1 MRFNPA
7 SRSGRLW
14 RLTGLMVVLAAIA
27 AVIVSATGASAKND
41 NAKARSSSSGPTAKS
56 IDGTLLNGTL
66 PKNGSPASGGTMT
79 YGEITGQTPTDIS
92 PIINGA
98 TCSTQSFEFVAD
110 QYIPLY
116 YGPNGAR
123 PEINSSLSAAE
134 APKYSNGN
142 KTVTITIKPG
152 LKWSDGTPVNAED
165 VAFFYYVLKA
175 ATNESP
181 SNWCQYASATQF
193 PYNVKSLSYSGNTV
207 VMHLTHSVNPTWF
220 TYNQLQDTNGGVYP
234 MPATDWDVNSSG
246 QKLTDWATNPADA
259 KAIYDN
265 LNTQGTN
272 ISDFSTS
279 PLWKVVDGPFK
290 LQSFDNSTSSYVL
303 APNKSYGLSPK
314 PNFTFDSNTYTSST
328 ALLNAMK
335 TGQVEIGNIDPGTQL
350 PQIPTLQHDGFSVY
364 GGPGW
369 GWFGG
374 FFNFKDA
381 TGHFNKIV
389 AQPYMRGVFAQLT
402 DQSAIAAHVYHG
414 WAVPAYGPVAEAP
427 TSPFVPKNVTKPTWA
442 FSPSQAVATLKAH
455 GWKVVPNGQTT
466 CAKPGSGA
474 GECGAGIPKGTPIKF
489 VWANLPET
497 TSSTGPL
504 EAEAFASQAKQS
516 AGITVQFQTKNF
528 NFLTSNYNDQN
539 PASKK
544 YVNDWG
550 VNNYG
555 GIFTDYYPTQDGIM
569 NTAGALNM
577 GGYADPV
584 ANNLMGKSIVS
595 PTTAAIQ
602 NEVAYFAKQ
611 QPVLYFP
618 VPDYIMAVSN
628 KVGGTTA
635 GFLEMTQQQ
644 IAPSELWVN
653 K

>member
-1 MRFNPA
+1 
-7 SRSGRLW
+7 
-14 RLTGLMVVLAAIA
+14 MVVLAAIA
-27 AVIVSATGASAKND
+27 AVVVSATGASSAKNTGH
-41 NAKARSSSSGPTAKS
+41 AASASATTAASGSVPAGMKWV
-56 IDGTLLNGTL
+56 DGTLVRGTL
-66 PKNGSPASGGTMT
+66 PKSGSPASGGTMT

-92 PIINGA
+92 PIISGA
-98 TCSTQSFEFVAD
+98 VCSTQTFEFVAD

-123 PEINSSLSAAE
+123 PEINQGLSAGE

-152 LKWSDGTPVNAED
+152 LKWSDGSPVNAED

-175 ATNESP
+175 ATDESP
-181 SNWCQYASATQF
+181 SNWCQYASSTQF

-207 VMHLTHSVNPTWF
+207 VMHLTHSVNATWF
-220 TYNQLQDTNGGVYP
+220 TNNQLQDTNGGVYP
-234 MPATDWDVNSSG
+234 MPATDWNVNASG
-246 QKLTDWATNPADA
+246 QHLTDWATNPADA
-259 KAIYDN
+259 KAIFDN
-265 LNTQGTN
+265 LNKQGTD
-272 ISDFSTS
+272 ISTFASS
-279 PLWKVVDGPFK
+279 PLWNVVDGPFK
-290 LQSFDNSTSSYVL
+290 LQSFNTTNSSYVL
-303 APNKSYGLSPK
+303 VPNKSYGLSPK

-328 ALLNAMK
+328 ALLDAMES
-335 TGQVEIGNIDPGTQL
+335 GSVEIGNLDPGTQL
-350 PQIPTLQHDGFSVY
+350 NAIPKLNSQGFSVY

-381 TGHFNKIV
+381 TGHFNKII
-389 AQPYMRGVFAQLT
+389 AQPYIRGVFAQLT
-402 DQSAIAAHVYHG
+402 DQSAIASHVYHG
-414 WAVPAYGPVAEAP
+414 WAVPAFGPVAEAP
-427 TSPFVPKNVTKPTWA
+427 ASPFVPSNVTKPTWN
-442 FSPSQAVATLKAH
+442 FSPSSAVATLKLH
-455 GWKVVPNGQTT
+455 GWNVKPGGTTT

-474 GECGAGIPKGTPIKF
+474 QRCGAGIPKGTPIKF

-497 TSSTGPL
+497 TSATGPL
-504 EAEAFASQAKQS
+504 EAEAFASEAKQA

-555 GIFTDYYPTQDGIM
+555 GIFVDYYPTQDGVM

-577 GGYADPV
+577 GAYADPT
-584 ANNLMGKSIVS
+584 ANKLMGKSIVS
-595 PTTAAIQ
+595 PTTSAIQ
-602 NEVAYFAKQ
+602 AEVAYFAKQ

-618 VPDYIMAVSN
+618 VPDYIMAVSK
-628 KVGGTTA
+628 KVGGSA
-635 GFLEMTQQQ
+635 NGFLEMTQQQ